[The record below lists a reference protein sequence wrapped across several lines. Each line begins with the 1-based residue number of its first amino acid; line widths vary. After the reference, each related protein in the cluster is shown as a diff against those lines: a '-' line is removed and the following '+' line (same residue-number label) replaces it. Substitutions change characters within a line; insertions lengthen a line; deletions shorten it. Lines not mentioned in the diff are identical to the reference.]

1 MNQVIAEAVAVFRE
15 FPKESDVEILSRLV
29 EMGCERVMAA
39 RLVEFIPMAYC
50 RVLLADSGVTFS
62 DSFRRKL
69 SDGSLSAN
77 RLLEEEP
84 LWAEVLSFAKEERR
98 AGVSGE
104 ALLVVAARSAEFDAV
119 NQLANRGSRLEH
131 LVMTPIIFQW
141 PDDGPA
147 SEISPKGV

>member
-131 LVMTPIIFQW
+131 LVMKPIIFQW
-141 PDDGPA
+141 SDDGA
-147 SEISPKGV
+147 AI